1 MIWFHAVSLCS
12 HPCCVW
18 QSLNEPTWA
27 LWSKQHFAGSVKTRN
42 QQNSVSPRLSGFG
55 FDSLGYVYSWS
66 VLEFKATEA
75 LLKPKPW
82 ERERPWVK
90 LCKLSMLVSS
100 NVRSCVHVCAWWENN
115 VKTMK
120 NNVLKICQ
128 AIYIFGNV
136 FQHFQNDAG
145 VLSRHD
151 QLKVRC
157 SSRFKILSTCDQ
169 CSINIA
175 MFNDFQQSN
184 MHHCKTM

>member
-82 ERERPWVK
+82 ERETLSEAVQVVHACK
-90 LCKLSMLVSS
+90 FKCAFMCSCLCMMRKQ
-100 NVRSCVHVCAWWENN
+100 C
-115 VKTMK
+115 K
-120 NNVLKICQ
+120 NNEKQCLDDMPNH
-128 AIYIFGNV
+128 IYFGNV